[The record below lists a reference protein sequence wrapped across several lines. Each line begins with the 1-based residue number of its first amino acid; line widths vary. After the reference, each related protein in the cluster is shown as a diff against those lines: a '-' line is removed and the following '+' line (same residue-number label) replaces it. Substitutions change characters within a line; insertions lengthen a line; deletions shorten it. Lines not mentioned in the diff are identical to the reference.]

1 MTTAALTAREVFP
14 HAKLLDF
21 LYRGILENAVY
32 EVLSWLRG
40 KTYQEWFEY
49 FEAKDFKANYSEMP
63 ILFKVLH
70 AFYHGMVLEAE
81 DAAASWQTLP
91 ESERQKYKHL
101 ALEFSKRNREYSLGA
116 ILEGVYG
123 SVLTLHSFFQEVTV
137 QDRLLDQFVTII
149 FEATISE
156 KDIYEDKEKFSLDDF
171 IEIMNQP
178 TQRDLDYEMRYD
190 KFLNNLS

>member
-1 MTTAALTAREVFP
+1 M
-14 HAKLLDF
+14 
-21 LYRGILENAVY
+21 
-32 EVLSWLRG
+32 
-40 KTYQEWFEY
+40 
-49 FEAKDFKANYSEMP
+49 
-63 ILFKVLH
+63 
-70 AFYHGMVLEAE
+70 FYHGMVLEAE

-156 KDIYEDKEKFSLDDF
+156 KIYMKTKKIFV
-171 IEIMNQP
+171 
-178 TQRDLDYEMRYD
+178 R
-190 KFLNNLS
+190 